1 MIVSSTSAL
10 GILQKQSISPKI
22 DCFCRIPK
30 AEVEETIK
38 ETLTKLEETNQL
50 EVDSQTNLPEELDLT
65 QEDNKGKD
73 KELH

>member
-1 MIVSSTSAL
+1 M
-10 GILQKQSISPKI
+10 
-22 DCFCRIPK
+22 
-30 AEVEETIK
+30 EETIK

>member
-1 MIVSSTSAL
+1 M
-10 GILQKQSISPKI
+10 
-22 DCFCRIPK
+22 
-30 AEVEETIK
+30 EETIK

-73 KELH
+73 KELHWALLVTLLRMLRCLKRR